1 MEYYLAIRIFH
12 GAAGVLLVLGVFAHI
27 LMFWKAARRGEPE
40 LLQRRLRRTRLA
52 SLPAMTLVALALPF
66 SGWWM
71 AHLANWPLGQLW
83 LLLSNLLF
91 VLLIPLVL
99 LLAGRLSAWEALGNG
114 AVPAQLPRTAAVYG
128 VLILLLLLA
137 IMGLMGAKPL

>member
-12 GAAGVLLVLGVFAHI
+12 GIAGVLLALGVIAHI
-27 LMFWKAARRGEPE
+27 LMFWKAARRGEAE

-71 AHLANWPLGQLW
+71 AHLAGWPLGQLW

-99 LLAGRLSAWEALGNG
+99 LLVGRLNAWEALGSA
-114 AVPAQLPRTAAVYG
+114 AVPVALPRAATLYA
-128 VLILLLLLA
+128 VLIVLVLLA